1 MNAEKKIDGK
11 VIQEDF
17 VDIMREYRTGNRA
30 KAIERADACL
40 DRFVWSV
47 INTRYDSYGA
57 HREDLHS
64 EGRLGWI
71 SAMDGYDPMVS
82 APTTYFYHYIIHAIQ
97 TYIDNNVMHMTTYYN
112 NTSKVLKKIMSEL
125 DAAGI
130 VYDDCLLAERAK
142 LPLETVKNTLVH
154 MNSSVQVSLEP
165 GVISQTSEMY
175 ETPEAKVLREEAEAE
190 IDKMMSDLSP
200 ADAEIFSCLNGLD
213 GERRTSKEIAI
224 GLSSLSQA
232 SREKYG
238 VSSQLIDHP
247 ENDKKVAQYEVLL
260 GDCCENND
268 EIVRIF
274 DNCVEKAS
282 TASAKTANAI
292 ETQFK
297 VVLRDYCDGEA
308 YDRLCAIL
316 AAERLIRQRMVPITK
331 TVVNAINKRVIK
343 QLRGKQNIIER
354 DISTSCDMDMFS
366 MDDIHQEM
374 DYMEQIPVEELM
386 L

>member
-1 MNAEKKIDGK
+1 MNAEKIDGR

-17 VDIMREYRTGNRA
+17 VDIMREYHTGNRA
-30 KAIERADACL
+30 NAIERADACL

-47 INTRYDSYGA
+47 INSRYDSYGT

-71 SAMDGYDPMVS
+71 SAMDGYDPTVS

-97 TYIDNNVMHMTTYYN
+97 TYIENNVMHMTTYYN
-112 NTSKVLKKIMSEL
+112 NTSKALKKIISEL

-142 LPLETVKNTLVH
+142 LPLETVKNTRMY

-165 GVISQTSEMY
+165 GIMSQASEMY

-190 IDKMMSDLSP
+190 IDRMMSDLSP
-200 ADAEIFSCLNGLD
+200 ADAEIFSCLNGLN
-213 GERRTSKEIAI
+213 GEKRTSKEIAM
-224 GLSSLSQA
+224 GLSSLSKE

-238 VSSQLIDHP
+238 VSSQLTDTP
-247 ENDKKVAQYEVLL
+247 SDDEKVMQYKVLL
-260 GDCCENND
+260 GDYCGNGSEITSIFND
-268 EIVRIF
+268 
-274 DNCVEKAS
+274 CVNKSS
-282 TASAKTANAI
+282 TASAKTVKAINA
-292 ETQFK
+292 QFK
-297 VVLRDYCDGEA
+297 AVLCDYCSGEA

-316 AAERLIRQRMVPITK
+316 TSEKLIRQRMVPITK
-331 TVVNAINKRVIK
+331 TMVNAINKRVVR

-354 DISTSCDMDMFS
+354 DISASCDMDMFS
-366 MDDIHQEM
+366 MDDIHEEM